1 MSLFVH
7 PGSLLSG
14 LMEIPK
20 AAGTHQ
26 ISGHPALNVLT
37 EVTQTVDQAPIT
49 PAAPIIPSAPLPP
62 AASTSPKRARRVTRT
77 LLLATASA
85 GLLLAACSSS
95 PSPTASTSSTT
106 ASGSS
111 DPYIAADLKAAS
123 AQLTGAGST
132 FVQPVFTKA
141 FFTYT
146 SKNQGVT
153 VNYQSVGSGAGIT
166 AFDGNTVNFGAS
178 DVPLTQAQ
186 VASAPAADGGVVQV
200 PDTLGGISLSY
211 NLPGVKTGLKLDAPT
226 ISAIFLGTITTWNDP
241 AIAALNP
248 GVTLPAQP
256 ITTVHRSDSSGT
268 SYIFTD
274 YLANVSPTWAAGPGT
289 GKTVTWP
296 ASSVGSSGNS
306 GVAGSIK
313 STPYSIGYVELAY
326 ALQNGFTVAAVKNQ
340 AGSFVMPN
348 LTSVAADAAQKPNV
362 TSIDFSITNQ
372 PGAGSYPIS
381 GYSWLLVAQ
390 KQANAAT
397 GKTLVQVLDWL
408 THSGGGQDQ
417 AASLDYVP
425 LPANIQALARQ
436 TLLTVTGPTGT
447 APLLTK

>member
-1 MSLFVH
+1 
-7 PGSLLSG
+7 
-14 LMEIPK
+14 MEIPLK
-20 AAGTHQ
+20 AGTHE
-26 ISGHPALNVLT
+26 IIGRPAFSVLT
-37 EVTQTVDQAPIT
+37 EVTPTVDQAPIT
-49 PAAPIIPSAPLPP
+49 PAAPIIPSAPIPP
-62 AASTSPKRARRVTRT
+62 AASTPRKRAKRVTRT
-77 LLLATASA
+77 LALATASA

-95 PSPTASTSSTT
+95 TPTASTSSTN

-111 DPYIAADLKAAS
+111 DPYITADLKAAG

-141 FFTYT
+141 FYAYT

-153 VNYQSVGSGAGIT
+153 VNYQAVGSGAGIT
-166 AFDGNTVNFGAS
+166 AFEGGTVNFGAS
-178 DVPLTQAQ
+178 DVPMAQAEITK
-186 VASAPAADGGVVQV
+186 VPAAYGGVVQV
-200 PDTLGGISLSY
+200 PDTLGGVTLSY
-211 NLPGVKTGLKLDAPT
+211 NLPGVKTGLKLDPPT

-248 GVTLPAQP
+248 GVNLPAQP
-256 ITTVHRSDSSGT
+256 ITTVHRSDGSGT
-268 SYIFTD
+268 NYIFTD
-274 YLANVSPTWAAGPGT
+274 YLTSVSPTWAAGPGT

-296 ASSVGSSGNS
+296 SNSVGSSGNS

-313 STPYSIGYVELAY
+313 STPYAIGYVELAY
-326 ALQNGFTVAAVKNQ
+326 ALQNNFTVAAVKNQ
-340 AGSFVMPN
+340 AGSFVMPS

-362 TSIDFSITNQ
+362 TSIDFSIVNQ

-381 GYSWLLVAQ
+381 GYSWALVAQ

-408 THSGGGQDQ
+408 THTGGGQDQ
-417 AASLDYVP
+417 SSSLDYVP
-425 LPANIQALARQ
+425 LPANVQALARQ
-436 TLLTVTGPTGT
+436 TLLMVTGPTGT